1 MNALEQKRTVGNMNK
16 SASTRLSAILRD
28 RTQTSTVAPSPKGA
42 VRVLVVDG
50 HPVVCPGITAC
61 LAKLPNISTVAYAA
75 EGRDALGKARRLKP
89 DIVVMGLDKPRMN
102 GLDAMGVLLQKNPDI
117 KVLILSV
124 HGHVEIVLR
133 SLESGARGFVL
144 KNAPAEELVRAV
156 ETVHGGGVFFRKEL
170 RQVEPP
176 K

>member
-1 MNALEQKRTVGNMNK
+1 
-16 SASTRLSAILRD
+16 
-28 RTQTSTVAPSPKGA
+28 
-42 VRVLVVDG
+42 
-50 HPVVCPGITAC
+50 
-61 LAKLPNISTVAYAA
+61 
-75 EGRDALGKARRLKP
+75 
-89 DIVVMGLDKPRMN
+89 MGLDKPRMN

-170 RQVEPP
+170 RQVEPQ

>member
-1 MNALEQKRTVGNMNK
+1 MNAFEQKRGRGNTNK
-16 SASTRLSAILRD
+16 SDSTGRKTITRGL
-28 RTQTSTVAPSPKGA
+28 TQTCPEAPSPNRSI
-42 VRVLVVDG
+42 RVLVVDR

-170 RQVEPP
+170 RQVEPQ